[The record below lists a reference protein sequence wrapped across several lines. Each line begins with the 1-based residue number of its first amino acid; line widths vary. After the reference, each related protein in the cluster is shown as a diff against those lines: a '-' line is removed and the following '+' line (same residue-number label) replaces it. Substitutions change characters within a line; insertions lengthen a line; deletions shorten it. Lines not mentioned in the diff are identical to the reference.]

1 MPDIVKIVIFDTDT
15 GQTTSISPGGDL
27 VVTLDGEVVTT
38 SFSDAANPI
47 RKDIEGKGDITVGI
61 TEVELEFTGTPTA
74 GIRVQADDTNTGI
87 IYIGKVGLANDGS
100 DDFIRLKSGDEVVIP
115 YNDADNAIFL
125 RSDTAAQKVNA
136 GAML

>member
-1 MPDIVKIVIFDTDT
+1 MPGILKFVLYDPATDKITK
-15 GQTTSISPGGDL
+15 ISLSNDL
-27 VVTLDGEVVTT
+27 AVTLDGEVVTT
-38 SFSDAANPI
+38 SYSDAANPV
-47 RKDIEGKGDITVGI
+47 RKDIEGKGNITVGI

-74 GIRVQADDTNTGI
+74 GIRVQADDANTGI
-87 IYIGKVGLANDGS
+87 IYIGKVDLANDGS

-115 YNDADNAIFL
+115 YNDADNAIYL